1 MKSPANIA
9 YLTERRTKLK
19 YFVQSQSGN
28 VDAAERENYQR
39 IMREEW
45 FGPGYSTDLWCP
57 SCVYN
62 MVKILQQ
69 KFEEWMT
76 AEEARIQK
84 EREEYKK
91 TMDNTLDLLMKEG
104 EVLTNV
110 IASFPKHDGEP
121 PVLLYIHG
129 KDNSEPIPAQ
139 SAPIICPDVDL
150 EFVDLSCPPP
160 AANTSESI
168 TTEIERKEKRSEK
181 RKRK

>member
-28 VDAAERENYQR
+28 VDASERENYQR

-69 KFEEWMT
+69 KFEEWMRE
-76 AEEARIQK
+76 EEAK
-84 EREEYKK
+84 EYAKR
-91 TMDNTLDLLMKEG
+91 M
-104 EVLTNV
+104 EVTV
-110 IASFPKHDGEP
+110 HATFPKHDP
-121 PVLLYIHG
+121 P
-129 KDNSEPIPAQ
+129 A
-139 SAPIICPDVDL
+139 DL
-150 EFVDLSCPPP
+150 GNTFVTDPNPPP
-160 AANTSESI
+160 
-168 TTEIERKEKRSEK
+168 KPK
-181 RKRK
+181 RKKK

>member
-45 FGPGYSTDLWCP
+45 FGPGYSTDLWCS

-69 KFEEWMT
+69 KFEEWMVAKEAAN
-76 AEEARIQK
+76 AE
-84 EREEYKK
+84 
-91 TMDNTLDLLMKEG
+91 LDALMKEG

-110 IASFPKHDGEP
+110 IASFPKHDSDRR
-121 PVLLYIHG
+121 V
-129 KDNSEPIPAQ
+129 NS
-139 SAPIICPDVDL
+139 
-150 EFVDLSCPPP
+150 
-160 AANTSESI
+160 NTFIDTKGAGTEDDIKKRES
-168 TTEIERKEKRSEK
+168 K